1 MAFSTSVS
9 GLAGAQLELATL
21 ANNIANVGTNG
32 FKRSRVAFGDIISNS
47 PLQNPSRVI
56 GSGTNVRS
64 VAQQFQQGAIET
76 SDSALDLAISGQGF
90 FTVKGNS
97 GDGQVT
103 FSRNGSFA
111 VDADRYVIDSAGRRL
126 QLFPTTTDGSILTT
140 DLTATLSARLPLTS
154 GVPQATSTIKLAVN
168 LPADAV
174 IIPDKPIFT
183 ASNPYVFNPNDPTTF
198 NNSTSVTIFD
208 SLGNP
213 LAANIYYVK
222 TAVPTAGDPTH
233 KWTAHVLVG
242 SSELEIAGVKGIPM
256 TFDTA
261 GALTTPATPVLFD
274 NFTPASGGQVIALS
288 VDHGVATTQ
297 QSGAFSRATIE
308 QDGFPSGQLESVAV
322 DGSGTL
328 RASFTNGEVQTLG
341 KVAVAIFANPQG
353 LKQVGDAS
361 YVSTPNSGS
370 AITGEAGRNGIG
382 AILSGSLERSNV
394 DLTIELVG
402 LIAAQRN
409 FQANAKAMET
419 DTTLLQTIINLR
431 Q

>member
-9 GLAGAQLELATL
+9 GLAGAQTELSTL

-32 FKRSRVAFGDIISNS
+32 FKRSRVSFGDIISNS

-56 GSGTNVRS
+56 GSGTSVRG
-64 VAQQFQQGAIET
+64 VTQQFQQGAIEN
-76 SDSALDLAISGQGF
+76 SDNALDLAISGQGF
-90 FTVKGNS
+90 FTVKGS
-97 GDGQVT
+97 AGDGQVS

-126 QLFPTTTDGSILTT
+126 QLFPTTTDGSILSS
-140 DLTATLSARLPLTS
+140 DIGSTLSARLPLTS
-154 GVPQATSTIKLAVN
+154 GVPQATSSIRLAVN
-168 LPADAV
+168 LPADAT
-174 IIPDKPIFT
+174 IIPDKPIYT
-183 ASNPYVFNPNDPTTF
+183 ATNPYVFNANDPATY
-198 NNSTSVTIFD
+198 NNSTSVTIYD

-213 LAANIYYVK
+213 LAANIYYAK
-222 TAVPTAGDPTH
+222 TSVPTVGDPFH
-233 KWTAHVLVG
+233 RWTAHVMVG
-242 SSELEIAGVKGIPM
+242 STELQIGGVSGIPM
-256 TFDTA
+256 EFDTA
-261 GALTTPATPVLFD
+261 GVLTSPAAPAVFD
-274 NFTPASGGQVIALS
+274 AFTPASGGQVIALA

-341 KVAVAIFANPQG
+341 KVALAIFANPQG
-353 LKQVGDAS
+353 LKQIGDAS
-361 YVSTPNSGS
+361 YVSTPGSGV

-382 AILSGSLERSNV
+382 SILSGSLERSNV

-431 Q
+431 T

>member
-9 GLAGAQLELATL
+9 GLAGAQTELSTL
-21 ANNIANVGTNG
+21 ANNIANVSTNG
-32 FKRSRVAFGDIISNS
+32 FKRSRVSFGDIISNS
-47 PLQNPSRVI
+47 PLQNPARVI
-56 GSGTNVRS
+56 GSGTAVRS
-64 VAQQFQQGAIET
+64 VVQQFQQGPIET

-90 FTVKGNS
+90 FTVKGS
-97 GDGQVT
+97 AGDGAVS

-111 VDADRYVIDSAGRRL
+111 VDADRYVIDSSGRRL
-126 QLFPTTTDGSILTT
+126 QLFQTTTDGSIITT
-140 DLTATLSARLPLTS
+140 DLGATVSARLPLTS
-154 GVPQATSTIKLAVN
+154 GVPQATSSIKLAVN
-168 LPADAV
+168 LPADAA
-174 IIPDKPIFT
+174 IIPDKPVFT
-183 ASNPYVFNPNDPTTF
+183 PANPYVFNPNDPTTF

-222 TAVPTAGDPTH
+222 TAVPTVAEPVH
-233 KWTAHVLVG
+233 KWTAHLVVG
-242 SSELEIAGVKGIPM
+242 STELEIGGVPGLPM
-256 TFDTA
+256 EFDTA
-261 GALTTPATPVLFD
+261 GVLVNPTTPVVFD
-274 NFTPASGGQVIALS
+274 NFTPTSGGQPIGLAL
-288 VDHGVATTQ
+288 DHGVATTQ
-297 QSGAFSRATIE
+297 QSGSFSRATIE

-328 RASFTNGEVQTLG
+328 RASFTNGEIQTIG
-341 KVAVAIFANPQG
+341 KVAVAIFSNPQG
-353 LKQVGDAS
+353 LKQIGDAS
-361 YVSTPNSGS
+361 YVATPGSGEP
-370 AITGEAGRNGIG
+370 ITGEAGRNGIG
-382 AILSGSLERSNV
+382 SILSGSLERSNV

>member
-9 GLAGAQLELATL
+9 GLAGAQTELSTL

-47 PLQNPSRVI
+47 PLQNAARVV
-56 GSGTNVRS
+56 GSGTSVRG
-64 VAQQFQQGAIET
+64 VVQQFRQGPIDS

-90 FTVKGNS
+90 FAVKGNG
-97 GDGQVT
+97 GDGQVSFT
-103 FSRNGSFA
+103 RNGSFA

-126 QLFPTTTDGSILTT
+126 QLFPTTSDGSILSS
-140 DLTATLSARLPLTS
+140 DIGATVSARLPLTS
-154 GVPQATSTIKLAVN
+154 GVPQATSSIKLAVN
-168 LPADAV
+168 LPADAA
-174 IIPDKPIFT
+174 IIPDKPIYT
-183 ASNPYVFNPNDPTTF
+183 ALNPYVFNANDPTTY
-198 NNSTSVTIFD
+198 NNATSVTIYD

-222 TAVPTAGDPTH
+222 TAVPTPGDPTH

-242 SSELEIAGVKGIPM
+242 STELEVGGSKGIPM

-261 GALTTPATPVLFD
+261 GVLTDPAAPFQFD
-274 NFTPASGGQVIALS
+274 AFTPASGGQLIALA
-288 VDHGVATTQ
+288 VDHGIATTQ

-308 QDGFPSGQLESVAV
+308 QDGFPSGQLESVSV
-322 DGSGTL
+322 DSGGTL
-328 RASFTNGEVQTLG
+328 KASFTNGEVQTLG
-341 KVAVAIFANPQG
+341 KVALAIFANPQG
-353 LKQVGDAS
+353 LKQTGDAS
-361 YVSTPNSGS
+361 YVATPDSGTP
-370 AITGEAGRNGIG
+370 ITGEAGRNGIG
-382 AILSGSLERSNV
+382 GILSGSLERSNV
-394 DLTIELVG
+394 DLTLELVG